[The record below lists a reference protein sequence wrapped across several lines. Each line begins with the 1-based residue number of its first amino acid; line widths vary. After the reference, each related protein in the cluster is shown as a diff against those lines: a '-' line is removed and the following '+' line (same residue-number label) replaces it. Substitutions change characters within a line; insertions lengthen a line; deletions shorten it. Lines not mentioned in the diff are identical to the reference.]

1 MAALGPTP
9 EFSKSVARGYF
20 FVPLIKGKA
29 SWVPAV
35 DAGSH
40 SRGRFPMP
48 TGKCWWS
55 GLQMKGLKG
64 QGVREADAWGLCLCL
79 SGGLS
84 QVLEV
89 DPR

>member
-1 MAALGPTP
+1 
-9 EFSKSVARGYF
+9 
-20 FVPLIKGKA
+20 
-29 SWVPAV
+29 
-35 DAGSH
+35 
-40 SRGRFPMP
+40 MP